1 MVSEQDK
8 QQLGEGSTN
17 YVDAAQKTVKAIQ
30 EVGKA
35 AAEKTT
41 TLAASEAAANATA
54 AVAQAGLEGG
64 KAVSE
69 VAAGTA
75 AGGPWGAILAAAWA
89 LRKPLFKVLICIGL
103 VILFFIIAV
112 VTLPSIISNNLFHTD
127 PSTVDP
133 NGAVNL
139 IERADDMDD
148 NISYPV
154 PYC

>member
-75 AGGPWGAILAAAWA
+75 AGGPWGCLLYTSSRRFW
-89 LRKPLFKVLICIGL
+89 
-103 VILFFIIAV
+103 
-112 VTLPSIISNNLFHTD
+112 
-127 PSTVDP
+127 
-133 NGAVNL
+133 
-139 IERADDMDD
+139 
-148 NISYPV
+148 
-154 PYC
+154 

>member
-35 AAEKTT
+35 AAEKT

-133 NGAVNL
+133 NGAG
-139 IERADDMDD
+139 EFDRTRR
-148 NISYPV
+148 
-154 PYC
+154 

>member
-41 TLAASEAAANATA
+41 LAASEATANATA

-75 AGGPWGAILAAAWA
+75 SGRALGRDPGGRLGAPQALIQGVDLHRPRDPILYNSGGYAAQYHQQQ
-89 LRKPLFKVLICIGL
+89 PV
-103 VILFFIIAV
+103 
-112 VTLPSIISNNLFHTD
+112 
-127 PSTVDP
+127 
-133 NGAVNL
+133 
-139 IERADDMDD
+139 
-148 NISYPV
+148 SYRSLHR
-154 PYC
+154 